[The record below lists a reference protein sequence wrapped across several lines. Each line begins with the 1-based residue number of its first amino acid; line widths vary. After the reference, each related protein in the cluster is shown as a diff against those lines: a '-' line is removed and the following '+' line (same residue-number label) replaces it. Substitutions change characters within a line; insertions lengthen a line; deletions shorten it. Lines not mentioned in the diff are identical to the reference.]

1 MTAIQPRRA
10 YRTLDGMRAV
20 GAFLVVMRHVPVFF
34 GPIRVP
40 ESFLAVDLF
49 YLVSGFVVAHAYGE
63 RLKSGA
69 SVWTFMKTRLIRLYP
84 LYIFGLG
91 LGLVSALI
99 SVTTDPGGW
108 WTPLKVVEAVL
119 TGLVLIPM
127 FPGLG
132 ASGSALDG
140 PTWTLLPELV
150 VNFLYAALIRLM
162 NVWFLLLIMLVAGA
176 VVVFGQL
183 SAGTLDIGYNPT
195 DQWAAIARA
204 SYSFFAGVLVFK
216 WVGTGERPS
225 ALIAWGSI
233 ALVGLILAGRPGDDI
248 VSYYELA
255 AVLVAFPLLLAVG
268 ARFEPGP
275 LTSKVFSYIGL
286 MSYGIYI
293 IHQPIGHLVEPFLH
307 GALRVPGDWRAVA
320 YGAGFLAALV
330 AFAGILDKAY
340 DGPLRAVLRRR
351 FLARGA

>member
-1 MTAIQPRRA
+1 MSALQDRRS

-20 GAFLVVMRHVPVFF
+20 GAFLVVMRHVPIFF
-34 GPIRVP
+34 GPVRVP

-63 RLKSGA
+63 RLRSGA
-69 SVWTFMKTRLIRLYP
+69 SLWTFTKTRIIRLYP
-84 LYIFGLG
+84 LYLFGLG
-91 LGLVSALI
+91 LGLIGAMIAVI
-99 SVTTDPGGW
+99 TDPAGW
-108 WTPLKVVEAVL
+108 WQPYKVVEAVL

-150 VNFLYAALIRLM
+150 VNVVYAAFIKLM
-162 NVWFLLLIMLVAGA
+162 NVWTLLLIMLCAGA
-176 VVVFGQL
+176 AVVYGQL
-183 SAGTLDIGYNPT
+183 NAGTLDIGYNPT

-204 SYSFFAGVLVFK
+204 GYSFFAGVLVFK
-216 WVGTGERPS
+216 LVGTAERLSPV
-225 ALIAWGSI
+225 IAWCAV
-233 ALVGLILAGRPGDDI
+233 ALVGLILAGSPGDDFI
-248 VSYYELA
+248 AYYELA

-286 MSYGIYI
+286 MSYGVYI
-293 IHQPIGHLVEPFLH
+293 VHQPIGHLLEPHLKGVF
-307 GALRVPGDWRAVA
+307 AVPHDWRALP
-320 YGAGFLAALV
+320 YGAAFLAGLVGVAAL
-330 AFAGILDKAY
+330 LDRFY
-340 DGPLRAVLRRR
+340 DGPVRAVLRRR
-351 FLARGA
+351 FLSRPA

>member
-1 MTAIQPRRA
+1 MAAVQDRRA

-63 RLKSGA
+63 RLRSG
-69 SVWTFMKTRLIRLYP
+69 SSLWTFMKTRIIRLYP
-84 LYIFGLG
+84 LYLFGLG
-91 LGLVSALI
+91 LGLISAMI
-99 SVTTDPGGW
+99 AVITDPHGW
-108 WTPLKVVEAVL
+108 WRPYKVVEAVL

-150 VNFLYAALIRLM
+150 VNFIYAAFVKLM
-162 NVWFLLLIMLVAGA
+162 NAWVLLLIMLVAGA
-176 VVVFGQL
+176 AVVYGQL
-183 SAGTLDIGYNPT
+183 HAGTLDIGYNPT

-204 SYSFFAGVLVFK
+204 GYSFFAGVLVFRL
-216 WVGTGERPS
+216 VGTGETPS
-225 ALIAWGSI
+225 ALISWGSV
-233 ALVGLILAGRPGDDI
+233 ALVGLILAWRPGHHMI
-248 VSYYELA
+248 SEYEIG

-275 LTSKVFSYIGL
+275 LTSRVFSYIGL

-293 IHQPIGHLVEPFLH
+293 IHQPIGHLLEPYLK
-307 GALRVPGDWRAVA
+307 GAFAVPHDWRALP
-320 YGAGFLAALV
+320 YGAAFLAGLV
-330 AFAGILDKAY
+330 AIAGILDKVY
-340 DGPLRAVLRRR
+340 DGPIRAVLRRW
-351 FLARGA
+351 FLTKAA